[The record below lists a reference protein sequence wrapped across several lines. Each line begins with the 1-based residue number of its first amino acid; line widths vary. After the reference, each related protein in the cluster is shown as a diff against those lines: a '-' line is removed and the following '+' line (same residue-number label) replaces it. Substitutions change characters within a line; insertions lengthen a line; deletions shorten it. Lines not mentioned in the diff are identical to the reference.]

1 MPVSAGSPPKIQP
14 EIADSQQQHDG
25 IDAAAANHSRCR
37 FRCRRRNEKRL
48 KAPAFAW
55 LRRDKLEDRKAE
67 LLMAPHLQH
76 PVKRYLMPPRLQSRR
91 GEAPTR
97 LV

>member
-67 LLMAPHLQH
+67 LLMARHL
-76 PVKRYLMPPRLQSRR
+76 
-91 GEAPTR
+91 
-97 LV
+97 